1 MPTRNDPV
9 VKHGLDESDD
19 SSSEASSPGD
29 GDGISL
35 DVAGEF
41 DDSLDGCGWW
51 V

>member
-1 MPTRNDPV
+1 VPTRNDPV

>member
-9 VKHGLDESDD
+9 VEHGLDESDD

-35 DVAGEF
+35 DVAGQPYVAFLCDREM
-41 DDSLDGCGWW
+41 
-51 V
+51 